1 MLQQAGDASRASDHH
16 SGRPMMLQGTNAGR
30 ACIALLLAL
39 CASSLIGCGQDAGNG
54 TDQTLAPASERFKDK
69 AAWRLI
75 RLQLSYGQ
83 RPAGSPQLRR
93 LALELRDR
101 LPHGDFE
108 RIPGEPRLRNVVGV
122 IPGRLPALVI
132 GAHYDTLAAP
142 EGFLG
147 ANNGAAGTAIVIQLA
162 RTIARLD
169 RPPDSPEIRF
179 VLFDGEEPP
188 EGLPEEETDFYSI
201 GLRGSRAYASDHA
214 SQVGAMVLLDYV
226 ANRGLRLPREGSSS
240 GSLWAQVRDAAA
252 EVGAARYFPPGRE
265 VTIVDDHTPFLRA
278 GIPAVDLIDWSYPG
292 HDLSDTLDKLSN
304 RSVDAV
310 GETLTRLIQ
319 RIDAEG
325 LPGG

>member
-1 MLQQAGDASRASDHH
+1 MWL
-16 SGRPMMLQGTNAGR
+16 
-30 ACIALLLAL
+30 ALVLAL
-39 CASSLIGCGQDAGNG
+39 CVSFLVCCGQGGSASP
-54 TDQTLAPASERFKDK
+54 TLAPPAKRFNAE

-93 LALELRDR
+93 LAVRLRDR
-101 LPHGDFE
+101 LPHGRFE
-108 RIPGEPRLRNVVGV
+108 SIPGDPLLRNVVGV
-122 IPGRLPALVI
+122 IPGSLPAVVI

-142 EGFLG
+142 QGFVG
-147 ANNGAAGTAIVIQLA
+147 ANNGAAGTAIVVQLA
-162 RTIARLD
+162 KTVARLD
-169 RPPDSPEIRF
+169 RPGGSPEIRF

-188 EGLPEEETDFYSI
+188 EGLPEDQTDFYST
-201 GLRGSRAYASDHA
+201 GLRGSRAYAGAHS

-226 ANRGLRLPREGSSS
+226 GNRGLRLPREGSSS
-240 GSLWAQVRDAAA
+240 ASVWAQVRAAA
-252 EVGAARYFPPGRE
+252 QEVDAGEVFPPGLGP
-265 VTIVDDHTPFLRA
+265 TIVDDHTPFLRA

-292 HDLSDTLDKLSN
+292 HDLSDTLDKLSR

-319 RIDAEG
+319 RIDAQG